1 MGLDRPHRLGSHCAD
16 ICPEVNYLCTLN
28 YQLYRFRT
36 GSGFFFIFTHMK
48 KLFSEEQFRELIDS
62 LVEGITKKY
71 PRAQDLIFIG
81 IQQGGVVVAN
91 QIVKNIQAQ
100 YPREKIQYGQLDITF
115 YRDDIR
121 KEILVP
127 DKMNLPFDIENK
139 TVILID
145 DVLFTGRTIKA
156 ALDSLLDYGR
166 PSKVELC
173 VLIDRKE
180 HRQLP
185 IQPDYAGR
193 AVETR
198 KTDKVKL
205 VNGEVVLLSGD

>member
-1 MGLDRPHRLGSHCAD
+1 
-16 ICPEVNYLCTLN
+16 
-28 YQLYRFRT
+28 
-36 GSGFFFIFTHMK
+36 MK
-48 KLFSEEQFRELIDS
+48 KLFSQGQLAELTAS
-62 LVEGITKKY
+62 LAENIMQLHPDVAGII
-71 PRAQDLIFIG
+71 LIG
-81 IQQGGVVVAN
+81 IQQGGVVVADE
-91 QIVKNIQAQ
+91 IVKKIQALN
-100 YPREKIQYGQLDITF
+100 PGKHIQYGQLDITF
-115 YRDDIR
+115 YRDDMR

-166 PSKVELC
+166 PAKVELC

-185 IQPDYAGR
+185 IQADYTGKS
-193 AVETR
+193 VETKR
-198 KTDKVKL
+198 SDKVKL
-205 VNGEVVLLSGD
+205 VKGEVVLISAD